1 MLYSKKD
8 EFYCTKLYLNN
19 PDIKNIIWLTTTN
32 MPSIN
37 GESGEEEGEKLLKC
51 IKIYTI
57 KKDI

>member
-1 MLYSKKD
+1 
-8 EFYCTKLYLNN
+8 
-19 PDIKNIIWLTTTN
+19 

-37 GESGEEEGEKLLKC
+37 GESGEEEDEKLLKC

>member
-1 MLYSKKD
+1 
-8 EFYCTKLYLNN
+8 
-19 PDIKNIIWLTTTN
+19 